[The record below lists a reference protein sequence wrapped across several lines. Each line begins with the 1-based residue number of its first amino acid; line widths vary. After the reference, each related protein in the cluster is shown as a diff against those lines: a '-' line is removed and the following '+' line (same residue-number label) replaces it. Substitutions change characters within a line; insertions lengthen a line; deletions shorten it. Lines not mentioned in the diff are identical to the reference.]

1 MNHPRFGFLRCIRS
15 TRAIN
20 VGEEIFVDY
29 GYGTDETNERHPA
42 WYQIGLKMSKNNCN

>member
-29 GYGTDETNERHPA
+29 GYGTDEKDDGHPS
-42 WYQIGLKMSKNNCN
+42 WYQKGLQMSKNDKN